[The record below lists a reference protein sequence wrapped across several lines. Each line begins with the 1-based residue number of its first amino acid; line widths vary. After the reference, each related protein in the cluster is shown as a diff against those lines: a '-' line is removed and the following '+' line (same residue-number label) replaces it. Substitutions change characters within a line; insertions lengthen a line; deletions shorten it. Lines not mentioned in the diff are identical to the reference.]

1 MSASGHRKHDCA
13 SVCQP
18 SFVTRTKKGPHV
30 GIDKMRLMVS
40 QDNKITSNKCAI
52 YLFICFWNAAL
63 SAPGLEPDLSYLTR
77 LKSVAS

>member
-1 MSASGHRKHDCA
+1 MSASGHRKHDYA

-40 QDNKITSNKCAI
+40 PNNKITSNKCASFFFAFESPLRLRWVWSPTYPI
-52 YLFICFWNAAL
+52 L
-63 SAPGLEPDLSYLTR
+63 PG
-77 LKSVAS
+77 